1 MKTQP
6 RYAFATQ
13 RCTSDFTFH
22 FKMQVLCRVTQTPQ
36 WVALYHITA
45 NGISATVGLFFT
57 CKYYSTV
64 NTILTVKGRLSRT
77 KLILTPSQPCSLLNF
92 IWCSNWWVLL
102 SNPPAMQ
109 SKGKKTADVFVKMEA
124 WSEVGGRTIAK
135 ALAGG
140 QLLQLTHSNCVWQH
154 ITQHKHVFHKPTTIL
169 TVFS

>member
-1 MKTQP
+1 MHQWFHLSFQNAGALQSNTN
-6 RYAFATQ
+6 
-13 RCTSDFTFH
+13 TSVSSTLPHHCKWD
-22 FKMQVLCRVTQTPQ
+22 LSNSR
-36 WVALYHITA
+36 A
-45 NGISATVGLFFT
+45 FFT